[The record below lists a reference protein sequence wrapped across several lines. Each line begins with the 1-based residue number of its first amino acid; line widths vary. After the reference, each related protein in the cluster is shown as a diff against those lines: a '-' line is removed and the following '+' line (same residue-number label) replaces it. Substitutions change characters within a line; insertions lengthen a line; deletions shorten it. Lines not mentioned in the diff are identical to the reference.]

1 MKKLLSGNEAFA
13 LEAYDLMAVAFEIS
27 ERFDTPVLVRS
38 STRISH
44 SKSVVESLSLLFEQC
59 VIKGTLLE
67 KVCLGGTWGYGQ

>member
-27 ERFDTPVLVRS
+27 EQFDTPVLVRS
-38 STRISH
+38 STRFSH
-44 SKSVVESLSLLFEQC
+44 SKSVVETNSLLFEQC

-67 KVCLGGTWGYGQ
+67 KV